1 MTPGVPAGFVDPPD
15 RAEVAAVLRA
25 TLDRLGMPGL
35 VDLLTR
41 VPGVQVDPGQASGV
55 IRRGRPARVVG
66 SERVIVLGGPVVC
79 EHVVGGIVLS
89 RTPVR
94 PGDLPDL
101 LAGVVRDAV
110 AESGDAEPASI
121 VITSVRDALGTGD

>member
-1 MTPGVPAGFVDPPD
+1 MTPGVPAGFVDPQD

-41 VPGVQVDPGQASGV
+41 VPGVRIDPGQAPGV
-55 IRRGRPARVVG
+55 IRRARPARVVG
-66 SERVIVLGGPVVC
+66 GEQVVVLGRPVVC

-89 RTPVR
+89 RAPVR
-94 PGDLPDL
+94 PADLPDL
-101 LAGVVRDAV
+101 LAGVVYDAV
-110 AESGDAEPASI
+110 AGSGDVGPASI
-121 VITSVRDALGTGD
+121 VITSVRDALGAGG